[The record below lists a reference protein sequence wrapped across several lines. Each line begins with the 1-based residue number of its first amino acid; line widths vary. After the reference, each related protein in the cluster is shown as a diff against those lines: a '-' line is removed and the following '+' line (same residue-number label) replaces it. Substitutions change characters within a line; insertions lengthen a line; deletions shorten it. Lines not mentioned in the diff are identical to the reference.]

1 MINGGP
7 YRGELYEVGD
17 TEFYSL
23 MNIEDYDY
31 NRMITTEDTEVE
43 QIGSTEPLNT
53 DSDDDGVTDGEEVLG
68 WKITVSIRKADNT
81 GIKLIVVGD
90 IESDPTV
97 SDYDRDN
104 LPDGA
109 EYENIT
115 LPYKDYTDDDGLND
129 DMEITTEGTN
139 PTDFDT
145 DRDYLPDGYIEGWRR
160 RNKTSWKVMSGSFA
174 NNTRDS

>member
-17 TEFYSL
+17 TEFDSL

-43 QIGSTEPLNT
+43 QSGSTEPLNT

-81 GIKLIVVGD
+81 GIKLIVID
-90 IESDPTV
+90 EIESDPL
-97 SDYDRDN
+97 R
-104 LPDGA
+104 A
-109 EYENIT
+109 IT
-115 LPYKDYTDDDGLND
+115 RETTCQTGLN
-129 DMEITTEGTN
+129 MKTELC
-139 PTDFDT
+139 P
-145 DRDYLPDGYIEGWRR
+145 I
-160 RNKTSWKVMSGSFA
+160 KM
-174 NNTRDS
+174 TRMMTV